1 MKRQDVW
8 IIGLVLLAALVLFVA
23 TPQGRGILAKTFG
36 GAPTPEATAQPTVE
50 PAPTPASEPTPEPTP
65 GPTPGPTLSSMIL
78 PPTPVPR
85 PTLRPAEAYVR
96 IAADGRV
103 VALLPLVDDTTY
115 AVRQP
120 DGQEN
125 VVSIG
130 HNRVSM
136 HSATC
141 DNQDCVQQGEVTLDN
156 KDMRILGN
164 MVICLPNKVVLELLT
179 PEEAQA
185 AYEDMGV

>member
-1 MKRQDVW
+1 MKRRDAW
-8 IIGLVLLAALVLFVA
+8 IIVLVLAAAVALFVA
-23 TPQGRGILAKTFG
+23 APQGRGMLAKMFG
-36 GAPTPEATAQPTVE
+36 GAPLPAATAQPTAE
-50 PAPTPASEPTPEPTP
+50 PAPTPASEPAP

-78 PPTPVPR
+78 SPTPAPR

-96 IAADGRV
+96 ITANGRV
-103 VALLPLVDDTTY
+103 VALLPLIEDTTY
-115 AVRQP
+115 DVRQP
-120 DGQEN
+120 GGQEN

-130 HNRVSM
+130 PGRVSM
-136 HSATC
+136 HSSTC
-141 DNQDCVQQGEVTLDN
+141 DNQDCVQQGEVTTDN

-185 AYEDMGV
+185 AYEDMGA